1 MISQMKH
8 ILFIAILHDLVSTL
22 ADIIISNTDQPK
34 YGIKFCKIASEY
46 VSCMDMHK

>member
-8 ILFIAILHDLVSTL
+8 NLSVAIQQDLVSTL

-46 VSCMDMHK
+46 VSCMNIHK